1 MEQDAAKRRSERV
14 TGVSNVADDLMA
26 VLTTK
31 LEGVAAIEDDQ
42 RDAEAV
48 GDQAAPAAFTWTEPR
63 ARDRIEAV
71 RERLGDRRS
80 FIQPGQDT
88 R

>member
-1 MEQDAAKRRSERV
+1 MEPEEAKRRSAWV
-14 TGVSNVADDLMA
+14 TGVSNVANDLMTA
-26 VLTTK
+26 G
-31 LEGVAAIEDDQ
+31 EP
-42 RDAEAV
+42 
-48 GDQAAPAAFTWTEPR
+48 AAPGAFAWAEPH

-88 R
+88 RCCVVAPGASSRAVTP